1 MLKGIQQL
9 IKNHSVIIIMI
20 LGVVYAFL
28 HLLDLG
34 YIESFQRFDDSEHF
48 SILSIASL
56 FGGFIFTGLGII
68 ISGISTERLARLNE
82 NGYMDRYYH
91 EIYLALFCNI
101 VTIVAAIILISCTE
115 LISTTILYWIAMV
128 EQLMLYESIAL
139 FIKCMIS
146 LCRIVNK
153 IRKA

>member
-1 MLKGIQQL
+1 M
-9 IKNHSVIIIMI
+9 KNHSVIIIVI
-20 LGVVYAFL
+20 LGVGYVSL
-28 HLLDLG
+28 RLLDIG
-34 YIESFQRFDDSEHF
+34 YIESFQNFNNSEHF

-68 ISGISTERLARLNE
+68 ISGISTERLARLNAH
-82 NGYMDRYYH
+82 GYMDRYYH

-101 VTIVAAIILISCTE
+101 VTIVTAIILISCTE
-115 LISTTILYWIAMV
+115 LINRTVICRIALV

-146 LCRIVNK
+146 LCKIVNK